1 MPAEDTTPGG
11 SSARLEDLLERY
23 QRGDADAARS
33 LVRAFSPVLARFCL
47 LAGDPPDHVDDV
59 LQEIWL
65 RVHQARHT
73 YLTGAPAAPWLFGIA
88 RHVRIDAYRKRRRI
102 TGRELAAERIPEP
115 AAEPA
120 SPLPDSNFEQILLAL
135 PESQREVLVM
145 LKGLGMSLEEVARST
160 CSTVGAVKQK
170 AHRAYERL
178 RSVLADKV
186 AGAEQS

>member
-1 MPAEDTTPGG
+1 M
-11 SSARLEDLLERY
+11 
-23 QRGDADAARS
+23 
-33 LVRAFSPVLARFCL
+33 RAFSPALARLCL

-73 YLTGAPAAPWLFGIA
+73 YLPGAPASPWLFGIA

-102 TGRELAAERIPEP
+102 AGRELATERLPEP
-115 AAEPA
+115 ALEPV
-120 SPLPDSNFEQILLAL
+120 SPVRDSEFENILLSL
-135 PESQREVLVM
+135 PESQREVVVM

-178 RSVLADKV
+178 RSILDQKA